1 MLRALETFFNE
12 IKYDFKMRSFAI
24 LLLIYI
30 KRLTPDHCASDPAER
45 QRILEAGGEVAQ
57 DEFGSYRVNR

>member
-1 MLRALETFFNE
+1 MLRALETFFN
-12 IKYDFKMRSFAI
+12 YDFKIKSFAT

>member
-1 MLRALETFFNE
+1 MLRALETFFN
-12 IKYDFKMRSFAI
+12 YGFKIRSFAT

>member
-1 MLRALETFFNE
+1 
-12 IKYDFKMRSFAI
+12 MRSLAI